1 MCDYNRKFP
10 IYLTNNI
17 INYLL
22 YYFYVSLL
30 LSFVLFLLD
39 SRFRMWPPTQLIV
52 LWSLHIIVLNNS
64 VFIITHYYAVVQ
76 ISIIFTFIDAD
87 WCVSIRTTAGD
98 FASDQISIIVL
109 MQKSKYQPYFLMFLS
124 TRSHANTE
132 SSMYLTNSTNRL
144 GILRHAWS
152 KMLMHFFL
160 YMSQEE

>member
-1 MCDYNRKFP
+1 MCDYNTKIP

-64 VFIITHYYAVVQ
+64 VFIITHYYTEYKFQSFLINTNWFVGVR
-76 ISIIFTFIDAD
+76 ITLLRWLVMLLRIKSVLLSLCSSRNIDLIFWYF
-87 WCVSIRTTAGD
+87 CLPGRMRTLNLQCT
-98 FASDQISIIVL
+98 
-109 MQKSKYQPYFLMFLS
+109 
-124 TRSHANTE
+124 
-132 SSMYLTNSTNRL
+132 
-144 GILRHAWS
+144 
-152 KMLMHFFL
+152 
-160 YMSQEE
+160 

>member
-76 ISIIFTFIDAD
+76 ISIIFTFINKN
-87 WCVSIRTTAGD
+87 WCVSVRIIFYDGWLCCFWSNQYYCPYAEVEISTL
-98 FASDQISIIVL
+98 FSDVFVYPVACEHWIFNV
-109 MQKSKYQPYFLMFLS
+109 P
-124 TRSHANTE
+124 N
-132 SSMYLTNSTNRL
+132 
-144 GILRHAWS
+144 
-152 KMLMHFFL
+152 
-160 YMSQEE
+160 

>member
-76 ISIIFTFIDAD
+76 ISIIFTFINAN
-87 WCVSIRTTAGD
+87 WCFSVK
-98 FASDQISIIVL
+98 II
-109 MQKSKYQPYFLMFLS
+109 LS
-124 TRSHANTE
+124 
-132 SSMYLTNSTNRL
+132 
-144 GILRHAWS
+144 ILRWLV
-152 KMLMHFFL
+152 MLLLIKSVSFSLCRSRNINLISWCFCLPGRMRTL
-160 YMSQEE
+160 NLQCT

>member
-76 ISIIFTFIDAD
+76 ISIIFTFINAN
-87 WCVSIRTTAGD
+87 WCFSVKIILLRWLVMLLLIKSVLLSLCRSRNINLIFWCFCLPGRMRTLNLQCT
-98 FASDQISIIVL
+98 
-109 MQKSKYQPYFLMFLS
+109 
-124 TRSHANTE
+124 
-132 SSMYLTNSTNRL
+132 
-144 GILRHAWS
+144 
-152 KMLMHFFL
+152 
-160 YMSQEE
+160 

>member
-76 ISIIFTFIDAD
+76 ISIVFTFINAN
-87 WCVSIRTTAGD
+87 WCVSIK
-98 FASDQISIIVL
+98 I
-109 MQKSKYQPYFLMFLS
+109 
-124 TRSHANTE
+124 
-132 SSMYLTNSTNRL
+132 
-144 GILRHAWS
+144 ILRWLV
-152 KMLMHFFL
+152 MLLLIKSVLLSLRKSPNINLIFWRFCLPGRMRTL
-160 YMSQEE
+160 NLQCT

>member
-1 MCDYNRKFP
+1 MCDYNTKIP

-76 ISIIFTFIDAD
+76 ISIIFTFINAN
-87 WCVSIRTTAGD
+87 WCFSVKILRWLVMLLLIKS
-98 FASDQISIIVL
+98 VL
-109 MQKSKYQPYFLMFLS
+109 LSLCRSRNMFLIFWCFC
-124 TRSHANTE
+124 
-132 SSMYLTNSTNRL
+132 LPGRL
-144 GILRHAWS
+144 RTLN
-152 KMLMHFFL
+152 L
-160 YMSQEE
+160 QCT

>member
-1 MCDYNRKFP
+1 MCDYNTKIP

-64 VFIITHYYAVVQ
+64 VFIITHYYTEYKFQSFLINTNWFVGVR
-76 ISIIFTFIDAD
+76 ITVLRWLVMLLHIKSVLFSL
-87 WCVSIRTTAGD
+87 CSIRNINLIFWCFCLPGRMRTLNLQCT
-98 FASDQISIIVL
+98 
-109 MQKSKYQPYFLMFLS
+109 
-124 TRSHANTE
+124 
-132 SSMYLTNSTNRL
+132 
-144 GILRHAWS
+144 
-152 KMLMHFFL
+152 
-160 YMSQEE
+160 

>member
-1 MCDYNRKFP
+1 MCDYNTKIP

-64 VFIITHYYAVVQ
+64 VFIITHYYTEYKFQSFLINTNWFVGVR
-76 ISIIFTFIDAD
+76 ITLLRWLVMLLRIKSVLLSLCSSRNIDLIFDIFVYPVACEHWIFN
-87 WCVSIRTTAGD
+87 V
-98 FASDQISIIVL
+98 
-109 MQKSKYQPYFLMFLS
+109 P
-124 TRSHANTE
+124 N
-132 SSMYLTNSTNRL
+132 
-144 GILRHAWS
+144 
-152 KMLMHFFL
+152 
-160 YMSQEE
+160 

>member
-76 ISIIFTFIDAD
+76 ISIIFTFINAN
-87 WCVSIRTTAGD
+87 WCFSVK
-98 FASDQISIIVL
+98 II
-109 MQKSKYQPYFLMFLS
+109 LS
-124 TRSHANTE
+124 
-132 SSMYLTNSTNRL
+132 
-144 GILRHAWS
+144 ILRWLV
-152 KMLMHFFL
+152 MLLLIKSVLLSLCRSRNINLIFWCFCLPGRMRTL
-160 YMSQEE
+160 NLQCT

>member
-1 MCDYNRKFP
+1 MCDYNTKIP

-76 ISIIFTFIDAD
+76 ISIIFTFINAN
-87 WCVSIRTTAGD
+87 WCFSVK
-98 FASDQISIIVL
+98 II
-109 MQKSKYQPYFLMFLS
+109 LS
-124 TRSHANTE
+124 
-132 SSMYLTNSTNRL
+132 
-144 GILRHAWS
+144 ILRWLV
-152 KMLMHFFL
+152 MLLLIKSVLLSLCRIRNTNIIFWCFCLPGRMRTL
-160 YMSQEE
+160 NLQCT